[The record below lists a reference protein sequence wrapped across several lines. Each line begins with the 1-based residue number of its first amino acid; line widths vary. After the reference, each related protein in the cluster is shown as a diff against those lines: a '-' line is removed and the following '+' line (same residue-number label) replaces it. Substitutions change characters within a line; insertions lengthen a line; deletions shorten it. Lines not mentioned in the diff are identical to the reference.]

1 MGNYTNPDWAN
12 SALLTIDTQRD
23 FTLPGAPDEIPGTM
37 EAASVMRRLVAAF
50 RQEGKPIVHVV
61 RLYRPD
67 GSNAD
72 LCRREAIEQGKSVT
86 VLSGSDGSGLVDE
99 LKPSS
104 EVSLDAELL
113 LGGDLQEIGEKE
125 WIMYKPRWGAFYQT
139 PLQAHLQELGINTV
153 VICGCNFP
161 NCPRT
166 TIYEASERDYRVV
179 LVTDAISG
187 LYERGSQELKRIGV
201 ELMDAEACLEQLGS
215 KALR

>member
-1 MGNYTNPDWAN
+1 
-12 SALLTIDTQRD
+12 
-23 FTLPGAPDEIPGTM
+23 M
-37 EAASVMRRLVAAF
+37 EAASVMRHLVAAF
-50 RQEGKPIVHVV
+50 RQEGKPIVHLV

-86 VLSGSDGSGLVDE
+86 VLSGSDGAELVDE

-113 LGGDLQEIGEKE
+113 LGGDLQEIGERE

-139 PLQAHLQELGINTV
+139 PLQGHLQELGINTV

-179 LVTDAISG
+179 LITDAISG
-187 LYERGSQELKRIGV
+187 LYERGSQELERIGV

-215 KALR
+215 KVLR

>member
-12 SALLTIDTQRD
+12 SSLLTIDTQRD
-23 FTLPGAPDEIPGTM
+23 FTLPGAPAEIAGTM

-50 RQEGKPIVHVV
+50 RQEGKPIVHLV

-86 VLSGSDGSGLVDE
+86 VLSGSDGAELVDE

-113 LGGDLQEIGEKE
+113 LGGDLQEIGERE

-139 PLQAHLQELGINTV
+139 PLQGHLQELGINTV

-201 ELMDAEACLEQLGS
+201 ELMYAEACLEQLGS
-215 KALR
+215 KVLR

>member
-1 MGNYTNPDWAN
+1 MGNYTSPDWAN
-12 SALLTIDTQRD
+12 AALITIDTQRD
-23 FTLPGAPDEIPGTM
+23 VTLPGAPAEIAGTM
-37 EAASVMRRLVAAF
+37 EAAFVMRRLVAAF

-67 GSNAD
+67 GSNVD
-72 LCRREAIEQGKSVT
+72 LCRREAIEQSKSVM
-86 VLSGSDGSGLVDE
+86 VLSSSDGAELVDE

-104 EVSLDAELL
+104 EVSLNAELL
-113 LGGDLQEIGEKE
+113 LGGELQEIGARE

-139 PLQAHLQELGINTV
+139 PLQGHLQELGINTV

-166 TIYEASERDYRVV
+166 TMYEASERDYRVV

-187 LYERGSQELKRIGV
+187 LYERGSQELERIGV
-201 ELMDAEACLEQLGS
+201 ELMEAEACIEQLES
-215 KALR
+215 KVLR

>member
-23 FTLPGAPDEIPGTM
+23 FTLPGAPTEIAGTM

-50 RQEGKPIVHVV
+50 RQEGKPIVHLV

-67 GSNAD
+67 GSNVD

-86 VLSGSDGSGLVDE
+86 VLSGSDGAELVDE

-104 EVSLDAELL
+104 EVSLDVELL
-113 LGGDLQEIGEKE
+113 LGGDLQEIGERE

-139 PLQAHLQELGINTV
+139 PLQGHLQELGINTV

-179 LVTDAISG
+179 LITDAISG
-187 LYERGSQELKRIGV
+187 LYERGSQELERIGV
-201 ELMDAEACLEQLGS
+201 ELMYAEACLEQLGS
-215 KALR
+215 KVLR